1 MTFEDMDMD
10 DDVDVNEPPPPED
23 SSNRTFLLVVGI
35 LGGIMLLTLIIL
47 GVYALII
54 SPFRESQ
61 RATQAVERNAQNT
74 QIAMSITQTSVAKGF
89 TDTPTVTSI
98 PPTATA
104 TATATATTRPTQVV
118 AVPTEVLVTFT
129 PDPRTATVAALLTQ
143 AASSQGTMTPTSTG
157 LPQTGFADEVGVP
170 GLLGLALALIV
181 VIFLAR
187 RLRTAS

>member
-1 MTFEDMDMD
+1 MAFEDMDMD
-10 DDVDVNEPPPPED
+10 NNVEVNETPPPEE

-35 LGGIMLLTLIIL
+35 LGGIMLLTLICL

-54 SPFRESQ
+54 APQRSNQ
-61 RATQAVERNAQNT
+61 RATQVAEINAQNT
-74 QIAMSITQTSVAKGF
+74 QVALSAEQTGTVASF

-98 PPTATA
+98 PPTAT
-104 TATATATTRPTQVV
+104 TRPTQVV
-118 AVPTEVLVTFT
+118 AVPTEALVTFT
-129 PDPRTATVAALLTQ
+129 PDSRTATVAALLTQ
-143 AASSQGTMTPTSTG
+143 AAASQGTMTPTASG

-170 GLLGLALALIV
+170 GLLGLALVLIV